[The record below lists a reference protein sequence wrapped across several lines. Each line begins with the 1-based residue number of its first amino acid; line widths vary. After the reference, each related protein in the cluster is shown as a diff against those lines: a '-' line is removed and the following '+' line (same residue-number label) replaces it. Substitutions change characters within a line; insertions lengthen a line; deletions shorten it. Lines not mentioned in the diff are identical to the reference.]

1 MYDVTVKPF
10 ILLLSTSYSKF
21 YETITKIKNT
31 HLSAIH
37 TFMGWRT
44 TYKRNVVIIK
54 TITFYFRSSSNRS
67 K

>member
-10 ILLLSTSYSKF
+10 VLLLSTSYSKF

-37 TFMGWRT
+37 TFMRWRT
-44 TYKRNVVIIK
+44 TYIRKCS
-54 TITFYFRSSSNRS
+54 YS
-67 K
+67 